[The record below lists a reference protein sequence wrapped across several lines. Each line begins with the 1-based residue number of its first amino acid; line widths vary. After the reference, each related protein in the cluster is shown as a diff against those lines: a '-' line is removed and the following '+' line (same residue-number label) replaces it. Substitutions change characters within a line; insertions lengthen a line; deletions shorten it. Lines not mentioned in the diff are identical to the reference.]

1 MPWFIYKSMIAHY
14 KERLA
19 VETDPHT
26 IMTLRGLLAEEEE
39 TELAEHK
46 AKNNLPPCPQAPCGA
61 GTSRH
66 S

>member
-26 IMTLRGLLAEEEE
+26 IMTLRGLLAEEQE
-39 TELAEHK
+39 TEQAEK
-46 AKNNLPPCPQAPCGA
+46 ANLPPMADHVVGERA
-61 GTSRH
+61 WLM
-66 S
+66 

>member
-1 MPWFIYKSMIAHY
+1 VPWFIYKSMVAHY
-14 KERLA
+14 KECLA

-46 AKNNLPPCPQAPCGA
+46 AKNNLPPKAL
-61 GTSRH
+61 
-66 S
+66 

>member
-1 MPWFIYKSMIAHY
+1 VPWFIYKSMIAHY

-39 TELAEHK
+39 TEPAEHK
-46 AKNNLPPCPQAPCGA
+46 AKNNLPPKGSLSSQIM
-61 GTSRH
+61 
-66 S
+66 